1 MTSCDLYPSTDC
13 FVSRQR
19 LSHKH
24 TNTVDQKQCLQTC
37 GPPICCTC
45 QTAAYAITNALLGE
59 KVSQTPM
66 LPSTTLCQSDYQI
79 CDGKLCML
87 DITEVCTL
95 QPELWHKVA
104 AFQGLC
110 THNARRQPCQMC
122 TSETTNA
129 GCKTGFAQLCAET
142 ACTCR
147 WRLSSFWAFPKT
159 SSTKRFCRASS
170 ISGPNAW
177 MASFVFLSTC
187 QALVSCAC
195 PAFQHV
201 HIVLVP

>member
-1 MTSCDLYPSTDC
+1 M
-13 FVSRQR
+13 Q
-19 LSHKH
+19 
-24 TNTVDQKQCLQTC
+24 LQTPC
-37 GPPICCTC
+37 LVRKFLKPQCFQAQLSVKG
-45 QTAAYAITNALLGE
+45 ITRYVMASCACLT
-59 KVSQTPM
+59 SQ
-66 LPSTTLCQSDYQI
+66 
-79 CDGKLCML
+79 
-87 DITEVCTL
+87 EVCTS

-201 HIVLVP
+201 HIVLVPWKHLHNVQNAILLSPGVSEFRFPVSGYLNSNICFGVEKS